1 MLVKLWF
8 FLSYLHPPLLL
19 QVVFAFGNV
28 TSKILPNINLN
39 MMPLL
44 IITIHQL
51 QQSLCG
57 VFTSCPVPFC
67 HQILLYPL
75 TKFTVCQLWG
85 MKEVHTA
92 DILGPNFAHF

>member
-1 MLVKLWF
+1 
-8 FLSYLHPPLLL
+8 
-19 QVVFAFGNV
+19 
-28 TSKILPNINLN
+28 
-39 MMPLL
+39 MPLL

-51 QQSLCG
+51 QLSLCG

-85 MKEVHTA
+85 MKELHTA
-92 DILGPNFAHF
+92 DILGRHFGAKFCSFLSCVGTQQ